1 VVGNNF
7 SEASRK
13 TSRSR
18 HQEKESYSA
27 VANQKR
33 SCAVIAA
40 LVKAK
45 GVHVIFNL
53 ADVTEIGA
61 DGLGDL
67 VFCYA
72 FCGTVT
78 L

>member
-1 VVGNNF
+1 V
-7 SEASRK
+7 
-13 TSRSR
+13 
-18 HQEKESYSA
+18 SYSA

-40 LVKAK
+40 LVEAK
-45 GVHVIFNL
+45 GVHVILNL

-61 DGLGDL
+61 DGRG
-67 VFCYA
+67 FCYA
-72 FCGTVT
+72 FCGRVT